1 MPRFPLSFRLPVSAL
16 LLAAC
21 GSGETAEV
29 RRDAPASQPVVVR
42 PAPARAT
49 AESRVVDA
57 VAVAPVAP
65 VRTPGSPAVP
75 AGTPAPAGDMEPAT
89 PPAPASNEDAAAIL
103 QRAERAYSAVRSS
116 EADFVQQLSV
126 PLLGTDQ
133 QSRGKIYHRRPDR
146 FAMKFTDPA
155 GDLIVADGTHFWMYY
170 PSTDRTQVIRASM
183 GEAGE
188 RMDLQREFLSNS
200 AERYAATLEGRE
212 SVGGRPAH
220 VLSLIP
226 RGDSPYQRIR
236 VWVDAEDHL
245 ARRFEMTEENGSTR
259 RLELRNLRLNPD
271 LPDALF
277 RFTPPPGTQVFE
289 Q

>member
-1 MPRFPLSFRLPVSAL
+1 MPRFCLSFYLPISAL

-29 RRDAPASQPVVVR
+29 GRDAPASQPVVVR

-49 AESRVVDA
+49 AEPRVVDA
-57 VAVAPVAP
+57 VVVASDAP
-65 VRTPGSPAVP
+65 VRTPGSPVAQ
-75 AGTPAPAGDMEPAT
+75 TPAPAA
-89 PPAPASNEDAAAIL
+89 PPAPASDEDAAAIL
-103 QRAERAYSAVRSS
+103 RRAEQAYSQVRSS

-170 PSTDRTQVIRASM
+170 PSTDRIQVIRGSM
-183 GEAGE
+183 GETGE

-200 AERYAATLEGRE
+200 AERYEATLEGRE
-212 SVGGRPAH
+212 SVGGRPAYL
-220 VLSLIP
+220 LSLIP

-236 VWVDAEDHL
+236 VWVDVEDHL
-245 ARRFEMTEENGSTR
+245 VRRFEMTEENGSVR